1 MLTRRALDAGVP
13 GPEIRPSVS
22 RLRPHTRAALV
33 GLCLLAAPFSAA
45 AQDEGGEGSSG
56 LVGLSL
62 PLGARVVGQ
71 GRAISGAAG
80 ELQALPYNPAAI
92 VGLKR
97 GALTYSRFEAAEHTE
112 INGNFLAG
120 AYAASW
126 GTFAAHAVYLDYGE
140 ITVTDAS
147 PDPVG
152 TLEVSDWAIGVTYA
166 HRWRDKLAY
175 GATAKWLHADLG
187 ATDASGPAF
196 DVGLVYEPRADLPL
210 GLAVAVRNLGPD
222 LEFSSIGDGAGDDV
236 ATSEALP
243 SRVRVGVQY
252 HPATFPGLPADY
264 ALALSFDIESVLN
277 ELATSSQ
284 HAGAAL
290 TVHDVIVLRGGL
302 MLLDNPFASTSS
314 NRNAGGSIGVG
325 VRLGGF
331 EADVAREI
339 SVSELGDETHISVSW
354 HFRDR

>member
-1 MLTRRALDAGVP
+1 MLTRSALDARVP
-13 GPEIRPSVS
+13 GPEIPPPVS
-22 RLRPHTRAALV
+22 RFHPHARAALV

-45 AQDEGGEGSSG
+45 AQDQGGEESSG

-71 GRAISGAAG
+71 GRAASGAAG

-92 VGLKR
+92 VGLER
-97 GALTYSRFEAAEHTE
+97 GALTYSRFEAAELTE
-112 INGNFLAG
+112 INGNYLAG
-120 AYAASW
+120 AYAAPW
-126 GTFAAHAVYLDYGE
+126 GTVAVHAVYLDYGD
-140 ITVTDAS
+140 ITVTEAS

-152 TLEVSDWAIGVTYA
+152 TLEVSDWAIGLTYA

-175 GATAKWLHADLG
+175 GATAKWLQADLG

-196 DVGLVYEPRADLPL
+196 DVGLVYEPRAGLPL
-210 GLAVAVRNLGPD
+210 GLAVAIRNLGPD
-222 LEFSSIGDGAGDDV
+222 LEFSGSGNGAGGD
-236 ATSEALP
+236 AGSSEALP
-243 SRVRVGVQY
+243 SRVRIGVHY
-252 HPATFPGLPADY
+252 HPTTFPGLPSDY
-264 ALALSFDIESVLN
+264 VLSLSFDIESILN

-290 TVHDVIVLRGGL
+290 TVHDVVVLRGGL
-302 MLLDNPFASTSS
+302 MLLDNPFTSSSS
-314 NRNAGGSIGVG
+314 NRNTGGSVGVG

-354 HFRDR
+354 RFRDR